1 MMRKKKELDIEHL
14 NELIVLGKK
23 ILKVLFIITILAAA
37 LLAVVLFTEL
47 KLGQILLNVLSV
59 ASPLFIGFV
68 IAWLLNPAVTKL
80 QEKNVKRG
88 LGSVVVFVIFLL
100 IIFVII
106 KVMIPMLYRQINEF
120 IEILPSLYLQ
130 LSNFVHDT
138 FMKLSETGFDFTSVE
153 SKIYE
158 TIETFGVSLTTEIPS
173 LVIGG
178 VSSVVSSIWSLLL
191 GLVVGFYLLI
201 DFDGTKKVFNIVPK
215 KYKNNFRKLMH
226 DLDATC
232 KDFVMGTL
240 LISLI
245 VTIITSIF
253 FKIIGLPSPML
264 FGLICGI
271 TNIIPYIGP
280 WIGGAIAAVVGF
292 TVSPLVGILTVV
304 IAFISQQI
312 DGMIL
317 QPLIMGK
324 TMKLHPVT
332 IMVGLLV
339 FGYFFGMLGMILAT
353 PIMACTKVIF
363 NYYDSKYKIKETIVN
378 HSNEENTIE
387 ESK

>member
-153 SKIYE
+153 K
-158 TIETFGVSLTTEIPS
+158 F
-173 LVIGG
+173 
-178 VSSVVSSIWSLLL
+178 
-191 GLVVGFYLLI
+191 
-201 DFDGTKKVFNIVPK
+201 
-215 KYKNNFRKLMH
+215 
-226 DLDATC
+226 
-232 KDFVMGTL
+232 
-240 LISLI
+240 
-245 VTIITSIF
+245 
-253 FKIIGLPSPML
+253 
-264 FGLICGI
+264 
-271 TNIIPYIGP
+271 
-280 WIGGAIAAVVGF
+280 
-292 TVSPLVGILTVV
+292 
-304 IAFISQQI
+304 
-312 DGMIL
+312 
-317 QPLIMGK
+317 
-324 TMKLHPVT
+324 MKLSKH
-332 IMVGLLV
+332 
-339 FGYFFGMLGMILAT
+339 LG
-353 PIMACTKVIF
+353 
-363 NYYDSKYKIKETIVN
+363 
-378 HSNEENTIE
+378 
-387 ESK
+387 

>member
-292 TVSPLVGILTVV
+292 TVSPLVGILTIV

-353 PIMACTKVIF
+353 PFMACTKVIF

>member
-1 MMRKKKELDIEHL
+1 MKMRKKKELDIETL
-14 NELIVLGKK
+14 NELIFLGKK
-23 ILKVLFIITILAAA
+23 ILKVLFIIMILAGV
-37 LLAVVLFTEL
+37 LIAVALFT
-47 KLGQILLNVLSV
+47 KLRLGHLILNVLSV

-80 QEKNVKRG
+80 QKQNVKRG

-100 IIFVII
+100 VVFVII

-120 IEILPSLYLQ
+120 VDIIPSLYLE
-130 LSNFVHDT
+130 LNNFVHET
-138 FMKLSETGFDFTSVE
+138 FMKLNETGFDFTSIE

-158 TIETFGVSLTTEIPS
+158 TIEAFGVSLTTKLPS

-201 DFDGTKKVFNIVPK
+201 DFDGMKKIFNIVPK
-215 KYKNNFRKLMH
+215 KHKNNFRKLMH

-245 VTIITSIF
+245 ITIITSIF
-253 FKIIGLPSPML
+253 FKIVGLPSPML

-280 WIGGAIAAVVGF
+280 WIGGAIAAIVGF
-292 TVSPLVGILTVV
+292 TVSPLVGILTIV
-304 IAFISQQI
+304 IAFVSQQI

-353 PIMACTKVIF
+353 PIMACSKVIF

-378 HSNEENTIE
+378 HSNEEKE
-387 ESK
+387 